1 VRKITTG
8 ICLIF
13 RGLFF
18 EHNAE
23 IGPRLNI
30 KYGFNWASK
39 KTIYGWTRTKLR
51 VFIMMCNRFTCL
63 VYCIIYSIY
72 FSTFGF
78 PFVAKAESA
87 EVVDRIV
94 AVVNDDIIT
103 LFELNRSFKPY
114 AERIRERGYSIDRE
128 HKMLFKVREDML
140 NQLIDQKLKDQEIE
154 RFKIKI
160 GEQEIDQT
168 IERIKETNFY
178 TDEDLRGALAKEG
191 LTMEEYRE
199 RIKEQM
205 LRTKLINLKVK
216 SKIVITKEDIT
227 AYYENHQDKYGGKK
241 KYHLYNIISKVPL
254 FADEKEKLKIKARMD
269 VILTELNAGKSF
281 ESVAKSHSES
291 SLDVA
296 GGDLGLF
303 QLEEL
308 SPQLRNTIKE
318 MKAGEFTPVLD
329 TDQGFQIFFVKEI
342 VQTSGKPLE
351 EVSPEIERM
360 LFNEVVEK
368 KFQSWLGDLRNQS
381 VIKIIK

>member
-1 VRKITTG
+1 LG
-8 ICLIF
+8 
-13 RGLFF
+13 
-18 EHNAE
+18 
-23 IGPRLNI
+23 
-30 KYGFNWASK
+30 K

-51 VFIMMCNRFTCL
+51 VFIMMCKRFTCL
-63 VYCIIYSIY
+63 VYCIIHTFY
-72 FSTFGF
+72 FSAFGF
-78 PFVAKAESA
+78 SFVAKAESA
-87 EVVDRIV
+87 KVVDRIV

-114 AERIRERGYSIDRE
+114 AERIRELGYSTDKE
-128 HKMLFKVREDML
+128 HKLLFKVREDML
-140 NQLIDQKLKDQEIE
+140 NQLIDQKLKDQEIK
-154 RFKIKI
+154 RVGIKI
-160 GEQEIDQT
+160 EEQEIDQT

-199 RIKEQM
+199 RIKEQI
-205 LRTKLINLKVK
+205 LRTRLINLKVR

-241 KYHLYNIISKVPL
+241 KYHLYNIITKVPL

-269 VILTELNAGKSF
+269 AILTELNAGKSF
-281 ESVAKSHSES
+281 ESVAKSYSES

-303 QLEEL
+303 RLEEL
-308 SPQLRNTIKE
+308 SPQLRNAIKE

-342 VQTSGKPLE
+342 VKTSGKPLE
-351 EVSPEIERM
+351 DVSPEIEKI
-360 LFNEVVEK
+360 LFDEIIEK

>member
-1 VRKITTG
+1 
-8 ICLIF
+8 
-13 RGLFF
+13 
-18 EHNAE
+18 
-23 IGPRLNI
+23 
-30 KYGFNWASK
+30 
-39 KTIYGWTRTKLR
+39 
-51 VFIMMCNRFTCL
+51 M
-63 VYCIIYSIY
+63 
-72 FSTFGF
+72 FGF
-78 PFVAKAESA
+78 SFVAKAESA

-94 AVVNDDIIT
+94 AVVNEDIIT

-114 AERIRERGYSIDRE
+114 AEKIREQGYSTDKE

-140 NQLIDQKLKDQEIE
+140 NQLIDQKLKDQEIK
-154 RFKIKI
+154 RFRINI
-160 GEQEIDQT
+160 DEQEIDQT

-199 RIKEQM
+199 RIKEQI
-205 LRTKLINLKVK
+205 LRTKLINLKVR

-241 KYHLYNIISKVPL
+241 KYHLYNIITKVPL

-269 VILTELNAGKSF
+269 AILTELNAGKSF
-281 ESVAKSHSES
+281 ESVAKRYSES
-291 SLDVA
+291 SPDVA

-303 QLEEL
+303 WFEEL

-329 TDQGFQIFFVKEI
+329 TDQGFQIFFIEEI
-342 VQTSGKPLE
+342 VQISGKPLE
-351 EVSPEIERM
+351 EVTPEIEKI
-360 LFNEVVEK
+360 LFNEIIEK